1 MKIGD
6 LVGLPL
12 EELSVGLIV
21 GFDLEGDPIVEWL
34 VKPPRAWSEV
44 EHVYRECLTTLSGVE
59 SGV

>member
-1 MKIGD
+1 MKIRD

-34 VKPPRAWSEV
+34 VKPPRSWSEV

-59 SGV
+59 GGV